1 MSGFDERPVYFSDA
15 FGSEEQTDEREVNRI
30 RTRKRFRK
38 FFANF
43 MREPSAIH
51 TGDQNG
57 ACLLNSVDL
66 CLSRKQASVI
76 ALYLRL

>member
-1 MSGFDERPVYFSDA
+1 MNARYTSGMHLALRSKQMNEKSTESAQGRDSR
-15 FGSEEQTDEREVNRI
+15 NL
-30 RTRKRFRK
+30 
-38 FFANF
+38 FANF

-51 TGDQNG
+51 IGKQNG

-66 CLSRKQASVI
+66 CLPRKQASVI

>member
-1 MSGFDERPVYFSDA
+1 MNARYTSAMHLAPRSKQMNEKSTESAQGRHSG
-15 FGSEEQTDEREVNRI
+15 NL
-30 RTRKRFRK
+30 
-38 FFANF
+38 FANF